1 LNPEGRENGHDVGE
15 TLRGLASGRRPDD
28 NAIAA
33 SEEVAGFESRLA
45 GVESGLNLLKW
56 MAGFNLAMTAA
67 IVVKLFAV

>member
-1 LNPEGRENGHDVGE
+1 MR
-15 TLRGLASGRRPDD
+15 LAGVPDD